1 MTIADRLTLVTS
13 PNLEKQESQ
22 ELFVY
27 QPSENNYRLI
37 HQIEGRW
44 RIKIERIY
52 DDPDYANNLQYLLES
67 SKYVNKVL
75 INTAAKSL
83 IIEYDPDQV
92 SPQRLQ
98 NYIAVS
104 LEEADRGESLP
115 IKTSSESSSHDI
127 NYWERL
133 GIPIASLVLAI
144 IALPLELPP
153 LLVGGLIMMACLPA
167 YGRALE
173 GITEEKQL
181 TVDFLDSLAITL
193 SAAQGHF
200 IPPAFMISLIESG
213 EVIRDV
219 TARSSE
225 RQTLDLLDSLGQ
237 YAWIEQDGVEVQV
250 PLKEVQEGNIV
261 IVYPGD
267 LIPVD
272 GKIIR
277 GQALIDQCKL
287 TGESVP
293 VHRTVD
299 DEVFASTLLVEGQ
312 LAILVERTGN
322 NTRAG
327 VVVELMKA
335 APVHDTR
342 IENYA
347 AKFANIA
354 VLPTL
359 LIGAGVFAFT
369 GDLARATAI
378 ITLDFGTGIRVSV
391 PTAVLAGLTY
401 AARTGVYI
409 RSGRAIEMLA
419 KVDSVVF
426 DKTGTLTQGNAS
438 VVDIQPTVE
447 GVAPLEILCLAASA
461 EQGLTHPVAH
471 AIVQQA
477 QQLNIDNKT
486 CEEWNYCVGLGVV
499 AKIDGR
505 QILVGSS
512 RFMKN
517 ENIDITASEQF
528 KTGGVSLAYVAR
540 DGILIGVIMYAD
552 PIRTESPG
560 VITELHRQGI
570 STHMLTGDVQRVAD
584 AVAQELG
591 MHSNE
596 VHAQAFPE
604 RKVEVVQEL
613 KSKGKTVAFI
623 GDGINDSAA
632 LAYADVSISFAAG
645 SDIARE
651 TADVVLMDDDL
662 SGLTHAIAISKQ
674 VMDIVYQNAFIVG
687 IPNFGA
693 LVIGVLFALDP
704 ILAIVINNG
713 SAILAGLNGLRPTL
727 GADKKTYR
735 QETVI
740 GLTQ

>member
-1 MTIADRLTLVTS
+1 MTLANRFKLVAAPNIEKKENQQSIAYRAL
-13 PNLEKQESQ
+13 PI
-22 ELFVY
+22 
-27 QPSENNYRLI
+27 NYRLI
-37 HQIEGRW
+37 HHIKGRL

-52 DDPDYANNLQYLLES
+52 DDFEYANNLQRILES
-67 SKYVNKVL
+67 SSYVKTVY
-75 INTAAKSL
+75 INSAAKSL
-83 IIEYDPDQV
+83 TIKYDPDQV
-92 SPQRLQ
+92 TSQRLQ
-98 NYIAVS
+98 EYLAVS
-104 LEEADRGESLP
+104 IEEANRGEALP
-115 IKTSSESSSHDI
+115 IKTNSESSHKI

-153 LLVGGLIMMACLPA
+153 LLVGGLIMAACLPA
-167 YGRALE
+167 YGRAWE
-173 GITEEKQL
+173 GITQEKQL

-237 YAWIEQDGVEVQV
+237 YAWVEQDGVEVQI
-250 PLKEVQEGNIV
+250 PLKDVQEGSIV

-267 LIPVD
+267 LIPID

-293 VHRTVD
+293 VHRSVD

-359 LIGAGVFAFT
+359 LIGAAIFAFT
-369 GDLARATAI
+369 GDLARATGI

-438 VVDIQPTVE
+438 VVNIQATVE
-447 GVAPLEILCLAASA
+447 GVTPQEILTLAASA

-477 QQLNIDNKT
+477 QQLNLENKT

-499 AKIDGR
+499 AKIEGR

-517 ENIDITASEQF
+517 ENIDISVSEQF
-528 KTGGVSLAYVAR
+528 KTGGVSLAYIAR

-560 VITELHRQGI
+560 VISELHSQGI

-584 AVAQELG
+584 AVASELG
-591 MHSNE
+591 MHPDE

-604 RKVEVVQEL
+604 RKVEVVQQL
-613 KSKGKTVAFI
+613 KAKGKTVAFI

-704 ILAIVINNG
+704 ILAIIINNG

-735 QETVI
+735 QEVS
-740 GLTQ
+740 L

>member
-1 MTIADRLTLVTS
+1 MKIMTIADSKEKLVLQSLINPEESTLV
-13 PNLEKQESQ
+13 PKPHEFIQD
-22 ELFVY
+22 Y
-27 QPSENNYRLI
+27 QLL
-37 HQIEGRW
+37 HALEGRW
-44 RIKIERIY
+44 RVKIERLGY
-52 DDPDYANNLQYLLES
+52 DPDYGNSLVSVLKDSSFIVQARCNPAAN
-67 SKYVNKVL
+67 
-75 INTAAKSL
+75 SL
-83 IIEYDPDQV
+83 IIEYNPEATT
-92 SPQRLQ
+92 PERLRE
-98 NYIAVS
+98 YLLIS
-104 LEEADRGESLP
+104 MEEADHGQFIP
-115 IKTSSESSSHDI
+115 IQPTQAPSNEI

-133 GIPIASLVLAI
+133 GIPVVSLLLAI

-153 LLVGGLIMMACLPA
+153 LLVGGLILSACLPA
-167 YGRALE
+167 YGRAWE
-173 GITEEKQL
+173 GLSEEKQF

-193 SAAQGHF
+193 SAVQGHF

-237 YAWIEQDGVEVQV
+237 YAWIEQNGTEVQV
-250 PLKEVQEGNIV
+250 PLKTVEEGNIV

-267 LIPVD
+267 LIPID

-277 GQALIDQCKL
+277 GQGLVDQQKL

-293 VHRTVD
+293 VHREVE
-299 DEVFASTLLVEGQ
+299 DEVYASTLLVEGQ
-312 LAILVERTGN
+312 LAILVEKTGN

-347 AKFANIA
+347 AKFANAA

-369 GDLARATAI
+369 GDLARTTAL

-419 KVDSVVF
+419 KVDCVVF

-438 VVDIQPTVE
+438 VTDIQATVD
-447 GVAPLEILCLAASA
+447 GVSPEEILCIAASA
-461 EQGLTHPVAH
+461 EQGLSHPVAH
-471 AIVQQA
+471 AIVQHAQA
-477 QQLNIDNKT
+477 TGMAMKNCQ
-486 CEEWNYCVGLGVV
+486 EWDYRVGLGVV
-499 AKIDGR
+499 AQIDDR

-512 RFMKN
+512 RFMKT
-517 ENIDITASEQF
+517 EGIDISISEQF

-540 DGILIGVIMYAD
+540 DGVLIGVIMYAD

-560 VITELHRQGI
+560 VIAELHARGL
-570 STHMLTGDVQRVAD
+570 STHMLTGDVQQVAN

-591 MHSNE
+591 MHPDE

-604 RKVEVVQEL
+604 KKVEVVQQL
-613 KSKGKTVAFI
+613 KAKGKTVAFI

-662 SGLTHAIAISKQ
+662 SGLTHAIAIAKD
-674 VMDIVYQNAFIVG
+674 VMDIIYQNAFIVG

-693 LVIGVLFALDP
+693 LAIGVLFALDP
-704 ILAIVINNG
+704 ILAIIINNG
-713 SAILAGLNGLRPTL
+713 SAIIAGLNGLRPAL
-727 GADKKTYR
+727 GGDKTTYR
-735 QETVI
+735 DSASV
-740 GLTQ
+740 

>member
-1 MTIADRLTLVTS
+1 MTFTDTA
-13 PNLEKQESQ
+13 EKVIVQPDILNETEAIVPEAHRFSQ
-22 ELFVY
+22 DY
-27 QPSENNYRLI
+27 QLLHSL
-37 HQIEGRW
+37 EGRW
-44 RIKIERIY
+44 RVKIERLGY
-52 DDPDYANNLQYLLES
+52 DPDYASNLVAILEDS
-67 SKYVNKVL
+67 NVIGQVRCNE
-75 INTAAKSL
+75 AAESL
-83 IIEYDPDQV
+83 IIEYNYEEI
-92 SPQRLQ
+92 SPEQLRE
-98 NYIAVS
+98 YILLS
-104 LEEADRGESLP
+104 MEEADRGYLLTTKAATAP
-115 IKTSSESSSHDI
+115 TSHEI

-133 GIPIASLVLAI
+133 GIPAASLALALV
-144 IALPLELPP
+144 AVPLELPP
-153 LLVGGLIMMACLPA
+153 LLVGGLILAACLPA
-167 YGRALE
+167 YGRAWE
-173 GITEEKQL
+173 GISEEKQL

-225 RQTLDLLDSLGQ
+225 RQTLDLLDSLGK

-250 PLKEVQEGNIV
+250 PLKDVKEGHLV

-267 LIPVD
+267 LIPID

-277 GQALIDQCKL
+277 GQGLIDQQKL

-293 VHRTVD
+293 VHLEVD
-299 DEVFASTLLVEGQ
+299 DEVYASTLLVEGQ

-342 IENYA
+342 VENYA

-359 LIGAGVFAFT
+359 LIGAGIFAFT
-369 GDLARATAI
+369 GDLARTTAI

-419 KVDSVVF
+419 KVDCVVF

-438 VVDIQPTVE
+438 VTDIQVTAE
-447 GVAPLEILCLAASA
+447 GVTPAEILCLAASA
-461 EQGLTHPVAH
+461 EQGLSHPVAH

-477 QQLNIDNKT
+477 QQQGTETKT
-486 CEEWNYCVGLGVV
+486 CEEWDYRVGLGVV
-499 AKIDGR
+499 AQIQGR
-505 QILVGSS
+505 QLLVGSS
-512 RFMKN
+512 RFMKT
-517 ENIDITASEQF
+517 EGIDISASEQF

-560 VITELHRQGI
+560 VIAELHQQGI
-570 STHMLTGDVQRVAD
+570 STHMLTGDVQQVAD

-591 MHSNE
+591 MRRDE

-604 RKVEVVQEL
+604 RKVEVVQQL
-613 KSKGKTVAFI
+613 KAQGKTVAFI

-651 TADVVLMDDDL
+651 TADVVLMDNDL
-662 SGLTHAIAISKQ
+662 SGLTHAIEISKQ
-674 VMDIVYQNAFIVG
+674 VMDIIYQNALIVG

-693 LVIGVLFALDP
+693 LAVGVLFALDP
-704 ILAIVINNG
+704 ILAIIINNG
-713 SAILAGLNGLRPTL
+713 SAILAGLNGLRPAL
-727 GADKKTYR
+727 GGEKTTYR
-735 QETVI
+735 DAANV
-740 GLTQ
+740 